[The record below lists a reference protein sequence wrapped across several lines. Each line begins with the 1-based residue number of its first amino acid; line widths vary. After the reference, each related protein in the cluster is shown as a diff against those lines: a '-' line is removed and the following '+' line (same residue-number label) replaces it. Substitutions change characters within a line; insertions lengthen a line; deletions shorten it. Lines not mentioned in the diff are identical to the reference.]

1 MPVLR
6 ILAKS
11 ISLLLLGST
20 WPMLLAQVNTGE
32 LRLKVTDPGGLGLSA
47 SITISSNSSQ
57 YRNSLITS
65 KSGEVDL
72 KTLPYG
78 IYLLRGGEPGLH
90 RNH

>member
-1 MPVLR
+1 MPVRR

-11 ISLLLLGST
+11 ISLLLLGIT

-32 LRLKVTDPGGLGLSA
+32 LRLKVTDPGGSGLSA
-47 SITISSNSSQ
+47 SITISRNSSQ
-57 YRNSLITS
+57 YRNSLTTN

-78 IYLLRGGEPGLH
+78 IYLLRAESQGFTSTT
-90 RNH
+90 